1 MHDWQKKNTDIIRGE
16 YSLSK
21 VVIFICHSKCTVL
34 PPLSEHPGTSAGEKA
49 QEYEDPT
56 LQTALQEARYII
68 QSQNG
73 EFATLREW
81 VDIVTEERHFLRERL
96 KEALALK
103 KEKGGELA
111 VKIPPGG
118 QTSGQRK
125 EDSDESD
132 LSSSTESSD
141 SDTES
146 SEDKKPKK
154 KKCKYKSKRKSQK
167 KIWKNMRVKTPD
179 HSIRRYNM
187 VLEMV
192 RNQGISKAEAYTRL
206 GVDRNTI
213 VYQAPIAEIAAV
225 NPEL

>member
-1 MHDWQKKNTDIIRGE
+1 MAEQEQLVNKK
-16 YSLSK
+16 
-21 VVIFICHSKCTVL
+21 
-34 PPLSEHPGTSAGEKA
+34 
-49 QEYEDPT
+49 
-56 LQTALQEARYII
+56 
-68 QSQNG
+68 
-73 EFATLREW
+73 
-81 VDIVTEERHFLRERL
+81 
-96 KEALALK
+96 ALALK
-103 KEKGGELA
+103 KEKGGELT

-132 LSSSTESSD
+132 LSSSTDSSD

-154 KKCKYKSKRKSQK
+154 KKSKSKRKSQK
-167 KIWKNMRVKTPD
+167 KIRKNMRVKTPD

-192 RNQGISKAEAYTRL
+192 RDQGISKAEAYTRL

-225 NPEL
+225 NPELYKTLRSSFKRKDSIKRFAETCRGFCKQEPTASAILKHKDTGSLLDIHRK